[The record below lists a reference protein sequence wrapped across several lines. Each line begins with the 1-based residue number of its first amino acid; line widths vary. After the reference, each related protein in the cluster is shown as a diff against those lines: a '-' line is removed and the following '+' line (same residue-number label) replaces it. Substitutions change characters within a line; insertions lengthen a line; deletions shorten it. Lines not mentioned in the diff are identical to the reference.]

1 MPDAEIVSDLVSRVG
16 FKVDLTALGTG
27 MDKAKAKVKSIENS
41 AKETSVKFR
50 RSFESMV
57 SAANLL
63 KAAVAGA
70 AVVAAKQ
77 AWDMSVELATFAQG
91 ASDVHDYFNT
101 SFGSMAESA
110 RDWAESLADSYEIY
124 EEDVEQYMGS
134 LNQAFRTAG
143 NSMSDSYEMAKDFTQ
158 LSYDL
163 TRYYSDLSLEEIQ
176 SALTDL
182 AGGEASGALKK
193 LKISMSELEIK
204 NKAVAMGIAEQGKEL
219 TAAQKQAVAYKVIME
234 QLGDAQGM
242 YGESAANIGNAM
254 TSLDASVKELKES
267 IGTVLTPVVWGLSK
281 VIKAA
286 VDMVTGWID
295 DMTSKVDRFVNTI
308 KSGINGVSN
317 LLGFEDVFDSVD
329 SATASTGA
337 LDSAM
342 ASLQKQAE
350 ETYNSV
356 NKLAG
361 FDRMYVLDTSSTSD
375 SAGTTTGAYVAEDW
389 EAATK
394 EWVNLFETEP
404 DKAVDAL
411 DDMWDTILNGSYSSV
426 EDLRKQY
433 GTFFDWMLRE
443 DLDNTNLSV
452 EERAAIMDG
461 FYTDLYSK
469 VLDYKQRETDINAF
483 FDDRINE
490 YREAGDEESIRN
502 MEALRDEYLVNLKDE
517 YETTFSDM
525 YADVLSETKYIDGEM
540 AKSMEEAFSKRLDT
554 VVSSYNTALNE
565 LRNLC
570 SEIDSRIA
578 EEKRK
583 ADELAR
589 QLAIQRA
596 EAEAAAKAEAE
607 SSKTESKGFWQGLW
621 DGMVEAGTEVVDQI
635 RDYGSRPGLSLPR
648 FAAGGVF
655 EPNNPQAVIVGDNTR
670 EREVIAPETMIENAV
685 TRALNRQGSS
695 SSAPIN
701 IPITLTLDGRV
712 LANVMYKY
720 NQQEAA
726 RRGL

>member
-57 SAANLL
+57 SATNLL
-63 KAAVAGA
+63 KGAIAGA

-242 YGESAANIGNAM
+242 YGASASNIGNAM

-267 IGTVLTPVVWGLSK
+267 IGTVLTPVVWAFSK
-281 VIKAA
+281 VVKTV
-286 VDMVTGWID
+286 VDRITGWID
-295 DMTSKVDRFVNTI
+295 DMTSKVDRFV
-308 KSGINGVSN
+308 SGIKGGVNGVAN
-317 LLGFEDVFDSVD
+317 ILGFDDVFDSVD

-342 ASLQKQAE
+342 ASLQQQAE
-350 ETYNSV
+350 ETYKSV

-375 SAGTTTGAYVAEDW
+375 STGTITGAYVAEDW

-411 DDMWDTILNGSYSSV
+411 DDMWDTILDGSYSSV

-433 GTFFDWMLRE
+433 GAFFDWMLRE

-461 FYTDLYSK
+461 FYTDLYNK
-469 VLDYKQRETDINAF
+469 VLDYKQRETDINAY
-483 FDDRINE
+483 FDDQINE

-502 MEALRDEYLVNLKDE
+502 MEALRDEYLVNLKKE
-517 YETTFSDM
+517 YETTLSDM
-525 YADVLSETKYIDGEM
+525 YANVLEETQIIDEEM
-540 AKSMEEAFSKRLDT
+540 AKSMEDAFSKRLDT
-554 VVSSYNTALNE
+554 VVKSYNTALEE
-565 LRNLC
+565 LRKLC

-578 EEKRK
+578 EEQAK
-583 ADELAR
+583 ADELAK
-589 QLAIQRA
+589 QLALQKA
-596 EAEAAAKAEAE
+596 EAESAAE
-607 SSKTESKGFWQGLW
+607 SSKTESKGFWHGLW
-621 DGMVEAGTEVVDQI
+621 DGMVDVGTELVDQL

>member
-27 MDKAKAKVKSIENS
+27 MDKAKAKVKSLENS
-41 AKETSVKFR
+41 AKDTSVKFR

-124 EEDVEQYMGS
+124 EEDVEQYMGN

-143 NSMSDSYEMAKDFTQ
+143 NSMRDSYDMAKDFTQ

-281 VIKAA
+281 IIKAA

-317 LLGFEDVFDSVD
+317 LLGFDDVFDSVD

-350 ETYNSV
+350 ETYNAV

-361 FDRMYVLDTSSTSD
+361 FDRMYVLDTSTSD
-375 SAGTTTGAYVAEDW
+375 SAGTTPGAYVAEDW
-389 EAATK
+389 EAATR
-394 EWVNLFETEP
+394 EWINLIETEP

-411 DDMWDTILNGSYSSV
+411 DDMWDTILDGSYSSV

-433 GTFFDWMLRE
+433 GAFFGWMLRE

-452 EERAAIMDG
+452 EERAAIMDR
-461 FYTDLYSK
+461 FYKDLYDK
-469 VLDYKQRETDINAF
+469 VLNYKQRETDINAI
-483 FDDRINE
+483 FDDSINE
-490 YREAGDEESIRN
+490 YREAGDEESIRK
-502 MEALRDEYLVNLKDE
+502 MEALRDEYLANLKDE

-554 VVSSYNTALNE
+554 VVTSYNTALTE
-565 LRNLC
+565 LRKLC
-570 SEIDSRIA
+570 SESDARIA
-578 EEKRK
+578 EEQRK

-589 QLAIQRA
+589 QLAIQR
-596 EAEAAAKAEAE
+596 AEAE

-621 DGMVEAGTEVVDQI
+621 DGMVEAGTKVVDQI

-655 EPNNPQAVIVGDNTR
+655 EPNRPQAVIVGDNTR

-685 TRALNRQGSS
+685 TRALNRQGPS

-720 NQQEAA
+720 NQQEAT